1 VVGTVELWR
10 YTVGSQPGG
19 GHETPVI
26 DWVAV
31 YIMLAGCCA
40 LGLALPLKSW
50 WFAIAGGVVF
60 LVGAGI
66 ALGYDIMSH
75 TEDYEVLPKRDD
87 AAPEPVK
94 AAHRIT
100 SA

>member
-1 VVGTVELWR
+1 M
-10 YTVGSQPGG
+10 GSQPGG

-31 YIMLAGCCA
+31 YVMLIGSCG
-40 LGLALPLKSW
+40 LGLAWPMKSW
-50 WFAIAGGVVF
+50 LIAIIGGVVF

-66 ALGYDIMSH
+66 AVGYGIMNH
-75 TEDYEVLPKRDD
+75 TEDYEVLPKDD
-87 AAPEPVK
+87 SADDIEP
-94 AAHRIT
+94 ARSSHRIT

>member
-1 VVGTVELWR
+1 
-10 YTVGSQPGG
+10 VGSQPGG

-31 YIMLAGCCA
+31 YVMLIGCIG
-40 LGLALPLKSW
+40 LGLALPMKSW
-50 WFAIAGGVVF
+50 WIGIAGGVVF

-66 ALGYDIMSH
+66 ALAYGIMNH
-75 TEDYEVLPKRDD
+75 TEDYEV
-87 AAPEPVK
+87 K
-94 AAHRIT
+94 AKPQETVQPPTPSQRII

>member
-1 VVGTVELWR
+1 
-10 YTVGSQPGG
+10 VGSQPGG

-31 YIMLAGCCA
+31 YVMLIGCIG
-40 LGLALPLKSW
+40 LGLALPMKSW
-50 WFAIAGGVVF
+50 WIGIAGGVVF

-66 ALGYDIMSH
+66 ALAYGIMNH
-75 TEDYEVLPKRDD
+75 TEDYEVKAKPQ
-87 AAPEPVK
+87 EPVQSP
-94 AAHRIT
+94 APSQRII